1 MTPNPHNHAPYLVC
15 PKKRQ
20 TSSRGTFITHFFAQH
35 IGSPHEVRVWITW
48 QQPRTHFSLDT
59 LRRWFHIY
67 PCMELDLAC
76 LETLQLVPKDP
87 CHPHAL
93 LALPPKSIA
102 SSGCRVVYMCREP
115 KDAFVSRWHFDNKIY
130 RGHNMDLDASFT
142 PSASTPKAFR
152 PTVHFGTTILSIGRR
167 AYVANP
173 DNQGSLPQVLRG
185 HDLRACQACCK
196 ASLQCSLVSHSAS
209 RSKEMGYQRRWWAC
223 VASTSFSS
231 LPVNREGDFV
241 RRSNLVLENSDE
253 KKLQKR
259 YFDVWFHR
267 LKFSNYHIKRL
278 VSNY

>member
-1 MTPNPHNHAPYLVC
+1 VSRNRRRCSAPLHLNPRSVTGFNPRHDDTIASCNEPQVWHHMDEGRPSPSPSPIAPGMNYLA
-15 PKKRQ
+15 
-20 TSSRGTFITHFFAQH
+20 TI
-35 IGSPHEVRVWITW
+35 
-48 QQPRTHFSLDT
+48 THFSLDT
-59 LRRWFHIY
+59 RRRWLHPWSSLGMGI
-67 PCMELDLAC
+67 LAC
-76 LETLQLVPKDP
+76 LETLQSPRTLATHTPFS
-87 CHPHAL
+87 L
-93 LALPPKSIA
+93 LPKSIA

-209 RSKEMGYQRRWWAC
+209 RSKEMGYQRRW
-223 VASTSFSS
+223 
-231 LPVNREGDFV
+231 
-241 RRSNLVLENSDE
+241 
-253 KKLQKR
+253 
-259 YFDVWFHR
+259 
-267 LKFSNYHIKRL
+267 
-278 VSNY
+278 